1 MTESPPVSAYKPH
14 ALSRRLAVA
23 ISVDDLWEMV
33 VRKFDIPGKESL
45 TSVMQQSMITA
56 IDYHPTQAALSIHMI
71 TDSEDVPVAES
82 KQVIHQMVFLEP
94 KAKLAMDAMRGHDGG
109 E

>member
-33 VRKFDIPGKESL
+33 VRCFDIAGDE
-45 TSVMQQSMITA
+45 TITEVMQQSTITSVN
-56 IDYHPTQAALSIHMI
+56 YHPTQMALSIHLI
-71 TDSEDVPVAES
+71 TESEAVPVAES

-94 KAKLAMDAMRGHDGG
+94 KAKLAMDAMRDHDGG
-109 E
+109 